1 MTLSN
6 WAAIYQGLPEVKQK
20 RSVDRDIQMLK
31 HLTRHLGDKPLTE
44 IRRED
49 FFNCIEKRRGETLF
63 RCGEWTAVP
72 VKDGTIRNELAI
84 LRHVL
89 TVARNRAI
97 KTSNVTFE
105 NVLPDATTRREPP
118 NPGRGSTFLKRHR
131 YRFAGYC

>member
-49 FFNCIEKRRGETLF
+49 FF
-63 RCGEWTAVP
+63 
-72 VKDGTIRNELAI
+72 
-84 LRHVL
+84 
-89 TVARNRAI
+89 
-97 KTSNVTFE
+97 
-105 NVLPDATTRREPP
+105 
-118 NPGRGSTFLKRHR
+118 
-131 YRFAGYC
+131 